1 MKEKFLRIPAPLQK
15 QILLR
20 LGGCVA
26 GLSMLLLILIYGGDW
41 CFLIPCVAFALL
53 CLTGSVSLY
62 DRCLQQKYV
71 VVDGTC
77 TEIERTPL
85 RRRIKAVYLRSD
97 SHSIKLVNIR
107 KLRNLNVGDT
117 VRIYVSEDAPV
128 YEIDGSQ
135 VICNYIAIERGPK
148 VQRGILAQPID

>member
-20 LGGCVA
+20 MGGCVA
-26 GLSMLLLILIYGGDW
+26 GLIMLLLVLSYGGDW
-41 CFLIPCVAFALL
+41 RFLIPCVAFALL
-53 CLTGSVSLY
+53 CLTGSVSLF

-71 VVDGTC
+71 VVDGPC

-85 RRRIKAVYLRSD
+85 RRRIKAVYLRND
-97 SHSIKLVNIR
+97 RHSIKLVNVR
-107 KLRNLNVGDT
+107 KMRNLTIGDT
-117 VRIYVSEDAPV
+117 VRIYVPEDASV

-135 VICNYIAIERGPK
+135 VICNYLAIEKGTK
-148 VQRGILAQPID
+148 VQRGNLLESID

>member
-1 MKEKFLRIPAPLQK
+1 MKEKFLCIPAPLQK
-15 QILLR
+15 QILLL

-26 GLSMLLLILIYGGDW
+26 GFIMLLLVLAYGGDW
-41 CFLIPCVAFALL
+41 RFLIPCVAFALL

-77 TEIERTPL
+77 TEIERTAL
-85 RRRIKAVYLRSD
+85 RRRIKAVYLRND
-97 SHSIKLVNIR
+97 RHSIKLVNVR
-107 KLRNLNVGDT
+107 KMRNLTVGDT
-117 VRIYVSEDAPV
+117 VRIYVSEDVPV

-135 VICNYIAIERGPK
+135 VICNYLAIEKGTK
-148 VQRGILAQPID
+148 VQRGNSPQPID

>member
-1 MKEKFLRIPAPLQK
+1 MKEKFMCIPAPLQK
-15 QILLR
+15 QILLL

-26 GLSMLLLILIYGGDW
+26 GVIMLLLVLAYGGNW
-41 CFLIPCVAFALL
+41 RFLIPCVALAVL
-53 CLTGSVSLY
+53 CLTGSVSLF

-85 RRRIKAVYLRSD
+85 RRRIKAVYLRNER
-97 SHSIKLVNIR
+97 HSIKLVNVR
-107 KLRNLNVGDT
+107 KMRNLTIGDT
-117 VRIYVSEDAPV
+117 VHIYVSEDAPV

-135 VICNYIAIERGPK
+135 VICNYLAIEKGTK
-148 VQRGILAQPID
+148 VQRGNLPQPID